1 MKLYH
6 YFVSYVI
13 STYNNEKRFGM
24 SEYSINEIVS
34 SFEDILEMRKAIE
47 ENVPYCQ
54 RGSLIIIGYQLIRDE
69 KY

>member
-47 ENVPYCQ
+47 ENVHYCQ
-54 RGSLIIIGYQLIRDE
+54 RGSLIIIGYQLIRVE

>member
-13 STYNNEKRFGM
+13 STYNNEKHFGM

-47 ENVPYCQ
+47 EKVPYCQ